1 MPLLSYL
8 SVYNTTTKQTNVRVC
23 FNQGGAVSMK
33 VQLKKLLRFY
43 FSADKLNTA
52 LDGIILQIAVKSGS
66 DLYSGGERYFERISK
81 ILSVKTS
88 LEELWG
94 RLDSVIANMTERD
107 RVTLSVYAAARA
119 GTARLKEGERR
130 EMHRALTKFSRR
142 AEGIVSACGN
152 VYPLICE
159 YYCFLYAR

>member
-1 MPLLSYL
+1 M
-8 SVYNTTTKQTNVRVC
+8 
-23 FNQGGAVSMK
+23 SMK

-43 FSADKLNTA
+43 FSADKLNAA
-52 LDGIILQIAVKSGS
+52 LDGIIMQIAVKSGR
-66 DLYSGGERYFERISK
+66 DLYSGGEMYFERISK

-94 RLDSVIANMTERD
+94 RLDAVISNMTERD
-107 RVTLSVYAAARA
+107 RVTLCAYALSRS
-119 GTARLKEGERR
+119 GTARLGDMERR
-130 EMHRALTKFSRR
+130 EIHRALTKFSRR
-142 AEGIVSACGN
+142 AEGIIGSCGK

>member
-1 MPLLSYL
+1 
-8 SVYNTTTKQTNVRVC
+8 
-23 FNQGGAVSMK
+23 MK

-43 FSADKLNTA
+43 FGAERLNAA
-52 LDGIILQIAVKSGS
+52 LDGIVMQLAVKSGR

-88 LEELWG
+88 LRELWG
-94 RLDSVIANMTERD
+94 RLDAVIADMTERD
-107 RVTLSVYAAARA
+107 RLTLCAYASARA

-130 EMHRALTKFSRR
+130 EIHRAITKFSRR
-142 AEGIVSACGN
+142 AEGIVSGCGN

-159 YYCFLYAR
+159 YYCFMCAG